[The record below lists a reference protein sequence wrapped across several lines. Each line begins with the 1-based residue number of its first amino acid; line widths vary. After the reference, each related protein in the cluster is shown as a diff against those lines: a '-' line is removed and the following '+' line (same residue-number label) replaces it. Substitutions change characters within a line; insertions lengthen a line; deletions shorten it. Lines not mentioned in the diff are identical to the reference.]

1 MRLRHVIVAVL
12 AAVAACAKPEPK
24 VARPQRPNWLLDV
37 PYLAQSV
44 LEDTTGTPDAQ
55 HVVLLAPATLDSVA
69 RFYRHRLPPMGWRV
83 MSDVSDSLHVSL
95 YLVRGSRPMW
105 IQIEAQGPQARV
117 SYTATGGAPADSQPR
132 RPAR

>member
-95 YLVRGSRPMW
+95 STDTRVRVPVCASNCANPFSVASSP
-105 IQIEAQGPQARV
+105 ILPQ
-117 SYTATGGAPADSQPR
+117 P
-132 RPAR
+132 